1 MEKPVVGSRM
11 QGSGGE
17 GRDPAVSPGSR
28 PRSSLAALL
37 RSHRQAAGLTQ
48 EELAERSALSV
59 RTISDLERGVYRTAR
74 KDTALLIADALCLS
88 DREREHFLAVAGG
101 RGIPGAS
108 GTVVPRFTG
117 PPVLLFGREASVVTI
132 CSLLRR
138 PQVRLLSLIGPGG
151 VGKTRL
157 AVEVVTRL
165 TPEWPEPPIFIPLE
179 GIQNADLVIPTVG
192 RALGVRDGP
201 ERGAVEAVLEAL
213 ERRRPLLVLDNFE
226 HLVEAALAL
235 ETVVESCP
243 GATVLVTSRVR
254 LQVRGEQV
262 VEVATLPVPAEGESD
277 SEALRRCPSVQ
288 LFIDRCEAVAGV
300 SAAPTGGQLVAV
312 GEICRRLDGLPL
324 ALELAAARSRLF
336 GVEGIRTHLGHLLD
350 LLTGGPRDL
359 PQRQQALRATIEWSY
374 RLLTAACQELLERV
388 AVFAGGFSFDA
399 AVVVSG
405 CPSVQVGESLG
416 ALVDA
421 SLIGHLDTDTG
432 ESRLRLLQTV
442 QDFGLERLAVS
453 PDRDQVYLRHARF
466 FADLAEASDRA
477 LRGGA
482 QAHWMRVLDQ
492 ERDNL
497 RMALTTATTRGY
509 TEEALRLSGGLW
521 LYWDAR
527 GDLVEGRRWLRS
539 ALALAGGSPALRAR
553 ALKVAGNLAH
563 TQADLD
569 AAERYY
575 TEAMAL
581 FAEAGST
588 VDVAVC
594 HNNLGNVALARADP
608 DTAIAYFEE
617 GLRLLA
623 SSTEERT
630 IAILEENLGRV
641 VAQHDP
647 ERAVELLTR
656 SLARQEL
663 VGDERTASWVR
674 SDLGTVLLL
683 RGDLQRAEENLRSAL
698 LVQTAQGDRVGLC
711 TALEGL
717 AAVAAER
724 GSPRRAALLLGAAET
739 IRELIGSPV
748 TCDQP
753 AYHRAFTAIQGE
765 LDEATLRAAWAEGRS
780 MPFGHWVEVT
790 SDQGLS

>member
-1 MEKPVVGSRM
+1 
-11 QGSGGE
+11 
-17 GRDPAVSPGSR
+17 
-28 PRSSLAALL
+28 
-37 RSHRQAAGLTQ
+37 
-48 EELAERSALSV
+48 
-59 RTISDLERGVYRTAR
+59 
-74 KDTALLIADALCLS
+74 
-88 DREREHFLAVAGG
+88 
-101 RGIPGAS
+101 
-108 GTVVPRFTG
+108 
-117 PPVLLFGREASVVTI
+117 
-132 CSLLRR
+132 
-138 PQVRLLSLIGPGG
+138 
-151 VGKTRL
+151 
-157 AVEVVTRL
+157 
-165 TPEWPEPPIFIPLE
+165 
-179 GIQNADLVIPTVG
+179 
-192 RALGVRDGP
+192 
-201 ERGAVEAVLEAL
+201 
-213 ERRRPLLVLDNFE
+213 
-226 HLVEAALAL
+226 
-235 ETVVESCP
+235 
-243 GATVLVTSRVR
+243 
-254 LQVRGEQV
+254 
-262 VEVATLPVPAEGESD
+262 
-277 SEALRRCPSVQ
+277 
-288 LFIDRCEAVAGV
+288 
-300 SAAPTGGQLVAV
+300 
-312 GEICRRLDGLPL
+312 
-324 ALELAAARSRLF
+324 
-336 GVEGIRTHLGHLLD
+336 
-350 LLTGGPRDL
+350 
-359 PQRQQALRATIEWSY
+359 
-374 RLLTAACQELLERV
+374 
-388 AVFAGGFSFDA
+388 
-399 AVVVSG
+399 
-405 CPSVQVGESLG
+405 
-416 ALVDA
+416 
-421 SLIGHLDTDTG
+421 
-432 ESRLRLLQTV
+432 
-442 QDFGLERLAVS
+442 
-453 PDRDQVYLRHARF
+453 
-466 FADLAEASDRA
+466 
-477 LRGGA
+477 
-482 QAHWMRVLDQ
+482 
-492 ERDNL
+492 
-497 RMALTTATTRGY
+497 
-509 TEEALRLSGGLW
+509 LW

-698 LVQTAQGDRVGLC
+698 LAQTAQGDRVGLC